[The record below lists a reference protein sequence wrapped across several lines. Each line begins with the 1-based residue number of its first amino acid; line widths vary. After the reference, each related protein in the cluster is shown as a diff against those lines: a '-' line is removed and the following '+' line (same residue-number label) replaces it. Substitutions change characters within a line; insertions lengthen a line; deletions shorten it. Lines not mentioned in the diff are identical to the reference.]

1 MNLEQTYVKNVYE
14 EIANHFDKTQ
24 TYLWYGIKQFLLDIP
39 SDSIILDSGCGNG
52 KNMKINNNSQVI
64 GFDFCEKSVNICK
77 NKQLEVLIA
86 NTRTIPF
93 RNNIYDY
100 VISIAVLHHISENRQ
115 EVINELI
122 RVLKPGGKIFI
133 QVWNNN
139 VKKNKKFIHIKDN
152 DYFIT
157 WFVNKNKKLKR
168 YYHLF
173 EKNEFIALFS
183 SVKILDFQEELD
195 NYYII
200 GEKL

>member
-1 MNLEQTYVKNVYE
+1 MNIEQLYVKDVYE
-14 EIANHFDKTQ
+14 QIADHFDKTRA
-24 TYLWYGIKQFLLDIP
+24 YLWHGVKQFLLSIP
-39 SDSIILDSGCGNG
+39 ANSLILDSGCGNG

-77 NKQLEVLIA
+77 NKKLEVLSA
-86 NTRTIPF
+86 NTRIIPF
-93 RNNIYDY
+93 RSNIYDY
-100 VISIAVLHHISENRQ
+100 VISVAVLHHISENRQ
-115 EVINELI
+115 EIVNELI
-122 RVLKPGGKIFI
+122 RVLKPGGTLFI

-157 WFVNKNKKLKR
+157 WFVNKTIKLKR

-173 EKNEFIALFS
+173 EKDEFRSLFS

-200 GEKL
+200 AEKL